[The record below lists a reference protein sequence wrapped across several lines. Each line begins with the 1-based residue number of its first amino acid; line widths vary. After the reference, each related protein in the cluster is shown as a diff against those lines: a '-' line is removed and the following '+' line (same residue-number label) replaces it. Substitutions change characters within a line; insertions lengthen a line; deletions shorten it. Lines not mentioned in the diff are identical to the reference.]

1 VRVLR
6 WFSLF
11 VAVLLVAGALAAY
24 AKYRSVWDSIS
35 RVTLSGLGHR
45 PPKYTSALN
54 VLVFGYDERKALTRH
69 QQVAWHVGHV
79 AENSTDTIMLAH
91 ISPGRRG
98 VTVLSIPRD
107 TMVPVYKCNAG
118 RAPDGT
124 TFAGQAAAPGAV
136 EQINAI
142 YNIGGPSCLVKTI
155 EQQTGIRIDH
165 FIGLGLAGFVKV
177 INDIGGV
184 YVCMPV
190 AVNDTVSG
198 LVLPRGWHKIFGA
211 TALKFWRTRE
221 NLGTGSDLQRIQRD
235 QYFMA
240 SLLHGIT
247 HNGLLSNPAKM
258 LSVVSDIAQS
268 MTTDSAMTAQD
279 MVHIAASLR
288 GVGSGHVQFIT
299 APNGADPADINKV
312 VFAQPQA
319 DRVFTA
325 IAHDRTLPKAVKK
338 TGKNARGNPPALLT
352 TPSKVKVAVLNG
364 SGVAG
369 QAAKAGTSLTS
380 RGFDVVSEGDAARY
394 NYTTSVIEY
403 ARPAELAAVN
413 TLKAEFSHITVQ
425 QNASLTRGTIEL
437 ITGSSYSGLNPAL
450 AASNLASSQH
460 SISGLSGKYGGI
472 TGSARMCSSSGLA
485 TFTGAGTVNG

>member
-1 VRVLR
+1 MLGWV
-6 WFSLF
+6 SLV
-11 VAVLLVAGALAAY
+11 VAAVLVAGALAAY

-35 RVTLSGLGHR
+35 RVALSDLGHR
-45 PPKYTSALN
+45 PPKYTNALN

-69 QQVAWHVGHV
+69 QQVAWHVGHD
-79 AENSTDTIMLAH
+79 AENSTDTIMIAH
-91 ISPGRRG
+91 ISPGRSR

-107 TMVPVYKCNAG
+107 TMVPVYQCNAG

-190 AVNDTVSG
+190 AVNDAVSG
-198 LVLPRGWHKIFGA
+198 LKLARGWHKIFGA

-247 HNGLLSNPAKM
+247 RSGLLASPTKM
-258 LSVVSDIAQS
+258 LSVVGDLARS
-268 MTTDSAMTAQD
+268 MTTDSGMTAED

-288 GVGSGHVQFIT
+288 GVGSGRVQFIT
-299 APNGADPADINKV
+299 TPNSPDPADINKV
-312 VFAQPQA
+312 VFAQPHA
-319 DRVFTA
+319 DRVFAA
-325 IAHDRTLPKAVKK
+325 IAHDRTLPKIAKK
-338 TGKNARGNPPALLT
+338 AGKEARGNPPTLLT
-352 TPSKVKVAVLNG
+352 TPSKVKIKVLNG

-369 QAAKAGTSLTS
+369 QAAKARSSLTS
-380 RGFDVVSEGDAARY
+380 RGFTVVSEGNAPNY
-394 NYTTSVIEY
+394 NYATSVIEY
-403 ARPAELAAVN
+403 AGRAELAAVN
-413 TLKAEFSHITVQ
+413 TLKAEFSHVTLR
-425 QNASLTRGTIEL
+425 QNASLTPGTIEL
-437 ITGSSYSGLNPAL
+437 ITGSSYSGLKPAS
-450 AASNLASSQH
+450 AANLASSQR
-460 SISGLSGKYGGI
+460 SISGLSSKYGGI